1 MTDKMGD
8 KIMDFI
14 NDVARV
20 VHENV
25 SAWGGQ
31 CNKNLGGSFLMTWRV
46 PDVYTRGSTSVDVSR
61 IPYIAKIADRALIG
75 FVKVIADLNRDKRI
89 LAYRKR
95 KDLMVQDEH
104 TGETNPFAV
113 FHLVSFPE

>member
-20 VHENV
+20 VHDNV
-25 SAWGGQ
+25 TSWGGQ

-46 PDVYTRGSTSVDVSR
+46 PDVYTKGNTNVDVSR

-75 FVKVIADLNRDKRI
+75 FVKVIAELNRDKRI

-95 KDLMVQDEH
+95 KDLFMCDEK
-104 TGETNPFAV
+104 TGAEHPFV
-113 FHLVSFPE
+113 VLF